1 MKPEYPILWAKISM
15 IIAVPIVAITLIFY
29 VSYAFTRTSSDLY
42 SMALT
47 AFGTTAILSSV
58 CFGMASTNT
67 DDSLF
72 RYAGEKFLHSSLLII
87 QSIIVLYAK
96 NAILNIT
103 VITIPITIK
112 KVIISVFGIVI
123 MFVSSMASI
132 TWLHGFEILNKEL
145 WKKYKKRI

>member
-72 RYAGEKFLHSSLLII
+72 KISNPCNQVIE
-87 QSIIVLYAK
+87 
-96 NAILNIT
+96 AIEETNI
-103 VITIPITIK
+103 ITIPKTEIIT
-112 KVIISVFGIVI
+112 FLIVI
-123 MFVSSMASI
+123 GMVITVMLSI
-132 TWLHGFEILNKEL
+132 AFLA
-145 WKKYKKRI
+145 